1 MKTGVILIYDGT
13 FNGFLSGIYQAF
25 EKHMDVVDVQQEG
38 KCQSEFFAQTLKVTT
53 NIEQAKQVWYTL
65 RDKNYESLKSI
76 YFAFLSEVGG
86 IELQLYRQIET
97 MIRGNKDIG
106 SKSSTTTPINIAD
119 LAARV
124 ADEKRATE
132 TDLALNF
139 PKGKAPVVYLKPKY
153 NILPLISKYFRL
165 AYPSGPWVIFDQ
177 LRNYGLYY
185 DGVRVNLTSE
195 VPALFELA
203 DAA

>member
-25 EKHMDVVDVQQEG
+25 EEHMELVDIQQEG
-38 KCQSEFFAQTLKVTT
+38 KSQNEFFAQTLKVTT

-65 RDKNYESLKSI
+65 RDKNYESLKNI
-76 YFAFLSEVGG
+76 YFAFLSELPG
-86 IELQLYRQIET
+86 IELHLYHQIE
-97 MIRGNKDIG
+97 ILIKGNKETG
-106 SKSSTTTPINIAD
+106 SGNSTTTPINLAD
-119 LAARV
+119 LATRV
-124 ADEKRATE
+124 ADEKRAIE
-132 TDLALNF
+132 IGLDLNF
-139 PKGKAPVVYLKPKY
+139 PKGKAPVVNLKPKY

-177 LRNYGLYY
+177 VRNYGLYY
-185 DGVRVNLTSE
+185 DGVSVNLTPE
-195 VPALFELA
+195 VPALFQLA